1 MRYIIKNGLIVNADG
16 RQKADV
22 LIGNGRI
29 LAVGNQLH
37 EEDAEVIDAS
47 GCYVFPGFI
56 DPHTHFD
63 LDLGVTITA
72 DNFKTGTTAAVL
84 GGTTTV
90 IDFATPV
97 RGGTLKAALDEW
109 HKKAEGSSCNYGFH
123 MALAE
128 WNENISREMDAM
140 TKAGITSY
148 KMYMVY
154 PSLRVNDG
162 EIYRAMQRGREIG
175 ALISMHCENYHVLNA
190 KIAEQKAAGNL
201 GPAAHPLSRP
211 AEVEA
216 EAVARYLRIAQMAGA
231 KAYVVHLSTGEGLKE
246 ARHARARG
254 QEVYLET
261 CPQYL
266 VLDSSRYNE
275 PDAAKYVMSP
285 PLRSVEDQQ
294 KLWEGLAEND
304 IDTVGTDHC
313 SFTMEQKALGKDDF
327 TKIPNGGAGVQN
339 RAALYYTYGVLSG
352 KLTLEQMAAQLSAN
366 AAKLFGMYPGK
377 GVVAEGA
384 DADVVIWDPRH
395 EEVISYKT
403 LAHNCDNSPYEGF
416 RVHGRARDVL
426 VNGEWVVKDSDMY
439 KAGLGKYV
447 FRRPCQSYRK

>member
-1 MRYIIKNGLIVNADG
+1 MQYLIKNGLIINADG
-16 RQKADV
+16 RKEEDI
-22 LIGNGRI
+22 LIEDGRI
-29 LAVGNQLH
+29 LAVGKQLH
-37 EEDAEVIDAS
+37 KEGAEVIEAS

-63 LDLGVTITA
+63 LDLGVTVTA
-72 DNFKTGTTAAVL
+72 DNFPTGTRAAIL

-90 IDFATPV
+90 LDFATPV
-97 RGGTLKAALDEW
+97 RGGTLQAAFDEWSQKAA
-109 HKKAEGSSCNYGFH
+109 GSSCNYGFH

-140 TKAGITSY
+140 TDLGVTSY

-154 PSLRVNDG
+154 PALRVNDG
-162 EIYRAMQRGREIG
+162 EIYFAMQRGQEIG
-175 ALISMHCENYHVLNA
+175 ALISMHCENYYVLNA

-216 EAVARYLRIAQMAGA
+216 EAVGRYLRIAQMAGA

-246 ARHARARG
+246 AQHARARG

-266 VLDSSRYNE
+266 VLDSTRYNE
-275 PDAAKYVMSP
+275 PDGAKYVMSP
-285 PLRSVEDQQ
+285 PLRSVEDQNE
-294 KLWEGLAEND
+294 LWAGLAAND
-304 IDTVGTDHC
+304 IDTIGTDHC

-352 KLTLEQMAAQLSAN
+352 KLTLEQMAAQLSAD
-366 AAKLFGMYPGK
+366 AAKLFGMYPNK
-377 GVVAEGA
+377 GIIAEGA
-384 DADVVIWDPRH
+384 DADLVIWDPRH
-395 EEVISYKT
+395 EETISYKT

-416 RVHGRARDVL
+416 RVRGRARDVL
-426 VNGEWVVKDSDMY
+426 VNSEWAVKDGNMY
-439 KAGLGKYV
+439 KTGLGKYV
-447 FRRPCQSYRK
+447 FRKPCQGYRK

>member
-1 MRYIIKNGLIVNADG
+1 MHYLIKNGLIINADG
-16 RQKADV
+16 RKEADL
-22 LIGNGRI
+22 LIGDGRI
-29 LAVGNQLH
+29 LAMGKHLN
-37 EEDAEVIDAS
+37 EGGAEIIDAE

-72 DNFKTGTTAAVL
+72 DNFVTGTKAAIL
-84 GGTTTV
+84 GGTTT
-90 IDFATPV
+90 ILDFATPV
-97 RGGTLKAALDEW
+97 RGGTLQAALEVW

-128 WNENISREMDAM
+128 WNEKISGEMDVM
-140 TKAGITSY
+140 TKAGVTSY

-154 PSLRVNDG
+154 PALRVNDG
-162 EIYRAMQRGREIG
+162 EIYLAMQRGREIG

-190 KIAEQKAAGNL
+190 KIAEQKAAGNF

-216 EAVARYLRIAQMAGA
+216 EAVGRYLRIAQMAGSS
-231 KAYVVHLSTGEGLKE
+231 AYVVHLSTGEGLKE
-246 ARHARARG
+246 ARQARARG

-266 VLDSSRYNE
+266 VLDSSRYSE
-275 PDAAKYVMSP
+275 PDGAKYVMSP
-285 PLRSVEDQQ
+285 PLRSVKDQD
-294 KLWEGLAEND
+294 KLWAGLAANE

-313 SFTMEQKALGKDDF
+313 SFTMEQKAIGKDDF

-339 RAALYYTYGVLSG
+339 RAALYYTYGVLTG
-352 KLTLEQMAAQLSAN
+352 KLTLEQMAAQLSAD
-366 AAKLFGMYPGK
+366 AAKLFGMPGK
-377 GVVAEGA
+377 GTIAEGA
-384 DADVVIWDPRH
+384 DADLVIWDPRH
-395 EEVISYKT
+395 EETVSYKN

-416 RVHGRARDVL
+416 RVRGRARDVL
-426 VNGEWVVKDSDMY
+426 VNGEWAVKDGSMY

-447 FRRPCQSYRK
+447 FRKPCQGYRK

>member
-1 MRYIIKNGLIVNADG
+1 MRYLIKNGLIINADG
-16 RQKADV
+16 RREADL
-22 LIGNGRI
+22 LIGDGRI
-29 LAVGNQLH
+29 LAAGKQL
-37 EEDAEVIDAS
+37 EEANAEVIDAS

-63 LDLGVTITA
+63 LDLGVTVTA
-72 DNFKTGTTAAVL
+72 DNFVTGTKAAVL

-90 IDFATPV
+90 LDFATPV
-97 RGGTLKAALDEW
+97 HGGTLRAALEEW

-128 WNENISREMDAM
+128 WNENISREMDDI
-140 TKAGITSY
+140 TKAGVTSY

-154 PSLRVNDG
+154 PALRVNDG
-162 EIYRAMQRGREIG
+162 EIYLAMQRGRDIG

-190 KIAEQKAAGNL
+190 KIAELKAAGNL

-216 EAVARYLRIAQMAGA
+216 EAVSRYLRIAQMAGSH
-231 KAYVVHLSTGEGLKE
+231 AYVVHLSTGAGFAE
-246 ARHARARG
+246 ARQARARG

-266 VLDSSRYNE
+266 VLDSSRYDD
-275 PDAAKYVMSP
+275 PDGAKYVMSP
-285 PLRSVEDQQ
+285 PLRAPEDQDA
-294 KLWEGLAEND
+294 LWKGLAENG

-352 KLTLEQMAAQLSAN
+352 RLTLEQMAAQLSSN
-366 AAKLFGMYPGK
+366 AAKLFGCTNK
-377 GVVAEGA
+377 GVIAEGA
-384 DADVVIWDPRH
+384 DADVVVWDPRH
-395 EEVISYKT
+395 EETISYKT

-416 RVHGRARDVL
+416 RVRGRARDVL
-426 VNGEWVVKDSDMY
+426 VNGEWTVRDGSLR
-439 KAGLGKYV
+439 KAGLGRYV
-447 FRRPCQSYRK
+447 FRGPCQGYRK